1 MATKGSVQ
9 PDVPP
14 CTLYSSCDVIYRS
27 LRDGVPGAQ
36 LRDRRDRG
44 PEDDELHADR
54 GRRPHVNPPGDLAAQ
69 AAAEISARQH
79 CQVRESVVRS
89 VYYVCTL
96 HSIVLFSTG

>member
-1 MATKGSVQ
+1 MTLKLIRIVILHAT
-9 PDVPP
+9 
-14 CTLYSSCDVIYRS
+14 YVIYRG
-27 LRDGVPGAQ
+27 LRNSVPGAQ

-44 PEDDELHADR
+44 PEDDELHADG
-54 GRRPHVNPPGDLAAQ
+54 GRRPHVHPPRDLPAE